1 MNIFVCEG
9 EIVKVGDLG
18 IAKILKDG
26 AARTQIGT
34 PHYMSPE
41 VSVLQL
47 YFHHTTRAISTIFS
61 QNHLTNDW
69 PRHVSGIYHIF
80 TLACAGWLH

>member
-34 PHYMSPE
+34 PHYMPPE
-41 VSVLQL
+41 VSRGGLNLQRLQRVLARGAAL
-47 YFHHTTRAISTIFS
+47 LVEFTRRAVLPLCTSHSTHKFKS
-61 QNHLTNDW
+61 S
-69 PRHVSGIYHIF
+69 R
-80 TLACAGWLH
+80 